1 MRCRK
6 GANLRVMLREMSKPM
21 LSENGQV
28 VCLAIA
34 ASAASIAVGT
44 LGADQKRDTAL
55 GFTVMV
61 FGIPIIQFRRQRR
74 EGRFGCY
81 PLGYCQSTSWP
92 WGCFRAST
100 ANPQIRPA
108 PRRNQNDG
116 FKLPRA
122 LAEDLFRTPSEVIR
136 RCWIGLAN
144 WSWRLLLR
152 AIRRLLNGRWRFGV
166 GRERHVP
173 FTSNFR
179 F

>member
-55 GFTVMV
+55 GFTLMV
-61 FGIPIIQFRRQRR
+61 FAIPVNSSAAK
-74 EGRFGCY
+74 EGKVGLAATLWAIVNPHHGRVGC
-81 PLGYCQSTSWP
+81 C
-92 WGCFRAST
+92 RAST

-116 FKLPRA
+116 FKLLPA

-152 AIRRLLNGRWRFGV
+152 AIRRLLHRRCRFGV